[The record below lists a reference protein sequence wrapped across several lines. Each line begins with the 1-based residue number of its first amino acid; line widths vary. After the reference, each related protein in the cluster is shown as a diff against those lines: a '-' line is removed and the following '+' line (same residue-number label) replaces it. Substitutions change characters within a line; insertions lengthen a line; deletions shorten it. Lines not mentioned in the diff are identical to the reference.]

1 MQKFV
6 QFSLISFQKTKRDL
20 THVSMLQAT
29 RQRVAELSAK
39 VDDSITIRQ
48 AHEQEVSIEELSKQ
62 LVQIDAQKE
71 KLAGELVVAERDREF
86 SENR

>member
-1 MQKFV
+1 
-6 QFSLISFQKTKRDL
+6 
-20 THVSMLQAT
+20 MLQAT
-29 RQRVAELSAK
+29 RQRVVELGAK

-71 KLAGELVVAERDREF
+71 KVAGELAVAERDREF